1 MKHRIYY
8 SEKEQLFRIE
18 TKRFLSKWET
28 IKFYLST
35 NPEGNLIRA
44 GGFLSYENAEEW
56 MQDRYP
62 VFGNSKSPGK
72 NKNIGFEF

>member
-28 IKFYLST
+28 IKFYLFT
-35 NPEGNLIRA
+35 NPEGNVVKT

-56 MQDRYP
+56 MQDRFP
-62 VFGNSKSPGK
+62 GLSNNDNSGK